1 MNEIRNPD
9 GSSDNKDKCRTCGAA
24 SAAEAWDKC
33 NASGDAH
40 CYGLLLFPVDVRIGR
55 VECAA
60 VGAEAIDG
68 TERNS
73 TQKSE

>member
-40 CYGLLLFPVDVRIGR
+40 CYGLLLFPVDVRISR
-55 VECAA
+55 VKCAA
-60 VGAEAIDG
+60 VGAEAIDDPAH
-68 TERNS
+68 NPS
-73 TQKSE
+73 QISE

>member
-1 MNEIRNPD
+1 MNEIRNPAV
-9 GSSDNKDKCRTCGAA
+9 SSGNKDKCRTCGAA

-33 NASGDAH
+33 NARGDAH

-60 VGAEAIDG
+60 VGAEAIDD
-68 TERNS
+68 S
-73 TQKSE
+73 AHYPSQKSE